1 MGLAPVTAF
10 RAMTI
15 SSPYAEQRPRL
26 VGLAYRMLGSVGE
39 AEDVAQEALLRLHQ
53 ATRRGEEIAS
63 APAWLTAVATRLAID
78 QLRSARVRRE
88 AYVGPWLPE
97 PLVADAGEDAAMRVE
112 LDETLSMAFLVLL
125 ERLGPV
131 ERAVFVLR
139 EAFGYGYD
147 EIAGILGRSEDSCRQ
162 LFSRA
167 RRRIA
172 EGRPRFEA
180 SRAQREELAARF
192 LDAAER
198 GELGEL
204 VTLLAADA
212 TFVGDG
218 GGKATAVARPLHGA
232 ERVARFIAGLMRRGT
247 RMGVTVRRTDI
258 NSQPGIVTLDPD
270 GRVISAMSF
279 AIADGAL
286 QSIHSVVNPDK
297 LGHLGPVSDL
307 ARR

>member
-1 MGLAPVTAF
+1 
-10 RAMTI
+10 MTI

-172 EGRPRFEA
+172 DGRPRFEA

-204 VTLLAADA
+204 VALLAADA

-232 ERVARFIAGLMRRGT
+232 ERVARFIAGLMRRGA

-258 NSQPGIVTLDPD
+258 NGQPGIVTLDPD

>member
-1 MGLAPVTAF
+1 
-10 RAMTI
+10 MTMA
-15 SSPYAEQRPRL
+15 SPYAEQRPRL

-63 APAWLTAVATRLAID
+63 PPAWLMAVATRLAID

-97 PLVADAGEDAAMRVE
+97 PLVPDAGPDAAARVE

-147 EIAGILGRSEDSCRQ
+147 EIAEILGRSEDSCRQ

-172 EGRPRFEA
+172 DGRPRFEA
-180 SRAQREELAARF
+180 SRAQREELATRF

-204 VTLLAADA
+204 VALLAADA

-232 ERVARFIAGLMRRGT
+232 ERVARFVAGLVRRGA
-247 RMGVTVRRTDI
+247 RMGVTVRRTA
-258 NSQPGIVTLDPD
+258 STASRAWSPSTPT
-270 GRVISAMSF
+270 
-279 AIADGAL
+279 GA
-286 QSIHSVVNPDK
+286 
-297 LGHLGPVSDL
+297 
-307 ARR
+307 